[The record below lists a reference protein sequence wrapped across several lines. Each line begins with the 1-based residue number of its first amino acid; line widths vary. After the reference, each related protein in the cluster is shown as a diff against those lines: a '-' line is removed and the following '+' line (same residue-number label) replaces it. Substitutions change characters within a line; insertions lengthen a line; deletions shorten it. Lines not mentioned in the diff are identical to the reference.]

1 MENYIGNRI
10 KDLRKQRGWSQR
22 RLANE
27 SGLSEGSIR
36 KYENGERNAKYE
48 NIQKICNALETDIKT
63 MFVTDCITVGIDKE
77 DNIVVKDLY
86 KEEFLKEVNEFFM
99 DNINSYMEEDIINII
114 FSNVMNKFLELN
126 ELYNIV
132 GADKFRQIFKKD
144 YR

>member
-132 GADKFRQIFKKD
+132 GADKFRQIFKK
-144 YR
+144 RL